1 MKCSASQEKI
11 VAKVRQLIIESKT
24 KLKLLQIKRD
34 SEFDSF
40 TKEISVLKERLKALE
55 PKGSELPSYM
65 QSTKK
70 SRASVKPAE
79 RRDGVHERRRVG
91 AYTSRMSSRD
101 PKLQINRKESFKDL
115 SKDEVKGSAQKVH
128 SGERDKR
135 IPKPKYDR
143 EKCDSA
149 VKKDTQSLREEMKEL
164 LIRLQETSSE
174 KTNFILLYN
183 ESLEELNEM
192 QEKGKR
198 DICVLNETIK
208 DLQTKLAVST
218 EENERLQKQYK
229 EGVNS
234 LNKEIARLGRQI
246 LSTKGE
252 SVEMS
257 GISEKDEEI
266 ERLSRDKAKSNEII
280 SKMKDYV
287 KTVTSK
293 LFTAENDRNKFK
305 KQYNE
310 LLEEYNNLKVQ
321 HTPEAQDKGLARD
334 DSEMEAVNKKLLEE
348 NTSLQETV
356 KELTSKLSTIEQE
369 PAFTKENSM
378 HPHQEQPGIIEPN
391 SKNKPKENLKRIGEL
406 EIQQLGS
413 VNGSLLKQGAN
424 SRCQNLCVRGS
435 TDDFSKDTFESERVP
450 RSGDVKVTAEEYEAL
465 LLKVKQLES
474 KQEDYERL
482 LGESGKELESERAK
496 HREQLLK
503 FKDDYCKVFKDM
515 NGLKKAL
522 KAAQE
527 ELASKDEE
535 VRMLKA
541 SVAS

>member
-1 MKCSASQEKI
+1 M
-11 VAKVRQLIIESKT
+11 AKVRQLMVESKT

-40 TKEISVLKERLKALE
+40 TKEINALKERLKTLE
-55 PKGSELPSYM
+55 PKGGDLPSYM
-65 QSTKK
+65 QGTRR

-79 RRDGVHERRRVG
+79 RRDGVHDRRRAG
-91 AYTSRMSSRD
+91 AHTSRLASRD
-101 PKLQINRKESFKDL
+101 PKLQITRKESFKDL
-115 SKDEVKGSAQKVH
+115 AKDDAKRSAHKASAPEH
-128 SGERDKR
+128 DRK

-149 VKKDTQSLREEMKEL
+149 AKKDTQSLREEVKEL
-164 LIRLQETSSE
+164 LVRLQEVSNE

-192 QEKGKR
+192 QEKNKK
-198 DICVLNETIK
+198 DICLLNGTIK
-208 DLQTKLAVST
+208 DLQAKLAVST

-229 EGVNS
+229 EEVSS

-246 LSTKGE
+246 LNTKGE
-252 SVEMS
+252 LAEMS
-257 GISEKDEEI
+257 EISEKDEEI
-266 ERLSRDKAKSNEII
+266 ERLSKDRAKSNEII

-293 LFTAENDRNKFK
+293 LFAAENDRNKFK

-310 LLEEYNNLKVQ
+310 LLEEYNNFKM
-321 HTPEAQDKGLARD
+321 QDRGLVRD
-334 DSEMEAVNKKLLEE
+334 DSETEAVNKKLLEE

-356 KELTSKLSTIEQE
+356 KELKSKLSTIEQE
-369 PAFTKENSM
+369 STVIKENPM
-378 HPHQEQPGIIEPN
+378 NLRQEYPEIIEPN
-391 SKNKPKENLKRIGEL
+391 TKDQTKKGDL
-406 EIQQLGS
+406 EIQQLDGVS
-413 VNGSLLKQGAN
+413 GNLLRLGAN

-435 TDDFSKDTFESERVP
+435 TEDFSKDTFESERVP
-450 RSGDVKVTAEEYEAL
+450 RGGDAKAAAEECEAL

-474 KQEDYERL
+474 KQQDYDRL
-482 LGESGKELESERAK
+482 LSESGKELERERAK

-527 ELASKDEE
+527 ELAAKNQEVQTLKDSI
-535 VRMLKA
+535 A
-541 SVAS
+541 S